1 MRSRKKIT
9 LVELLIVIAVIIIL
23 AGMLLPVPGKTK
35 AKAMSVDCT
44 GNLKPLG
51 HPACRNE
58 CFSLDFPVGKNF
70 FREFSRSKTMER
82 QKNFRFFIL
91 GIDIRKIFCYN
102 YYRFRSGT
110 VKSWLNSVV

>member
-35 AKAMSVDCT
+35 AKAMSIDCT

-58 CFSLDFPVGKNF
+58 CFSLDFPRGKNF
-70 FREFSRSKTMER
+70 F
-82 QKNFRFFIL
+82 KNFLVQRRWK
-91 GIDIRKIFCYN
+91 GKKI
-102 YYRFRSGT
+102 SGF
-110 VKSWLNSVV
+110 LF